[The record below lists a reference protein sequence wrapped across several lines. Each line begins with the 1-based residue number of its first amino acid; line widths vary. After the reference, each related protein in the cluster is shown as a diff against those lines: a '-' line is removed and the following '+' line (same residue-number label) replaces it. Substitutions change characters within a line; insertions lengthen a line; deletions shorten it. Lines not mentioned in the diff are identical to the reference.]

1 MSASAVL
8 KLHRPDP
15 IVESWPGRMLSWIYP
30 GRGWGGAQW
39 MAEQES
45 GIGRANTTSPTPA
58 KPAGFRAGETK

>member
-8 KLHRPDP
+8 KLHRSDP
-15 IVESWPGRMLSWIYP
+15 IVESWHGRMLSWIYP

-45 GIGRANTTSPTPA
+45 GIDRAKATSPTPA
-58 KPAGFRAGETK
+58 RPAGFRAGETK

>member
-8 KLHRPDP
+8 KLPRLHP
-15 IVESWPGRMLSWIYP
+15 IVESWPNRMLSWIYP

-45 GIGRANTTSPTPA
+45 GMSGANTASPTPV
-58 KPAGFRAGETK
+58 KPAGFRAGAMK

>member
-8 KLHRPDP
+8 KLHRSDP
-15 IVESWPGRMLSWIYP
+15 IGESWLGRMLSWIYP

-45 GIGRANTTSPTPA
+45 GIGRAKATSPTPA